1 MEFNLTRD
9 RGWTFADPL
18 ADRFERH
25 ALCTTFLNLNT
36 IVKRHVL
43 VFLFASLHLF
53 EHTPVSQTKCYR
65 KSLLNITATFSEI
78 KLHCCIYFENLLS
91 KNLQKTPEKP
101 LTNPKA
107 FDIMYRQVSTVP

>member
-9 RGWTFADPL
+9 RGWTFAEPL

-43 VFLFASLHLF
+43 VFLFALLHLF
-53 EHTPVSQTKCYR
+53 EHPVSQTKCYR
-65 KSLLNITATFSEI
+65 KILLNITATFSEI
-78 KLHCCIYFENLLS
+78 KLHCFIYFENL
-91 KNLQKTPEKP
+91 PEF
-101 LTNPKA
+101 T
-107 FDIMYRQVSTVP
+107 